1 MSDIPRVKFTE
12 RQTVQNPILKYAV
25 ELGWEYIEPEKA
37 LDLRDGETG
46 ILFLEIFKS
55 KLREFNPW
63 LDEEEVEAVIRELLE
78 RTRFNIEGNQKVLNY
93 CRGEVPAFSRK
104 DNREL
109 NVRLFDFENPQN
121 NVFQVT
127 DELSFTNG
135 KAWNRFDLVFY
146 INGLPVVV
154 VETKNPEKEEGIN
167 EALEQIRRYHRES
180 LEFMT
185 YPLLFVA
192 SNLHNFI
199 YGPTWNV
206 EERYLYHWRGG
217 KNLEEITKSFF
228 AFRRILSFL
237 GDYIIFWEEG
247 GEVKKIVLAT
257 HQIRAVEKVT
267 SRVLKGEKR
276 HGLIW
281 HTQGSGKTLSM
292 IVAAHKLR
300 KSALLENPTI
310 LIVVDRTELEEQ
322 MGRNLK
328 NYGFPAVEIA
338 ESREKLKKL
347 LVSDFRGLIV
357 TLIHK
362 FERIPEKLNERKNII
377 VFVDEAHRTQ
387 EGDLAVYMRSALP
400 NAFYFGFTGTPIDKT
415 NIGKGTFLTFGKD
428 DAPRG
433 YLDKYSIADSL
444 IDGTTV
450 PINYTLAPN
459 EFLVPKDILE
469 KEFYELVQKEAITSV
484 EELDKKILDKALK
497 LRNLLKSP
505 DRIQKVAEFVAEHFR
520 NNVESLG
527 FKAFL
532 VGVDREACAL
542 LKEELDKHLP
552 SEYSRVV
559 FTPGHND
566 QELLKKYHL
575 HENEEKEIKKNFLKV
590 GELPKILIVT
600 SKLLTGFD
608 APVLYAMYL
617 DKPMNDHSLL
627 QAIARVNRPLAEKE
641 LNNPKT
647 AGLIVDFIGIFEKLE
662 KALRFDSADIQ
673 GVIVNL
679 EEKKKEF
686 AELIK
691 QGKIYLDLVGKKID
705 DKAVNRIVDC
715 FSEKKKRREFLEF
728 YRKLERL
735 YEIIAPDTFLRPYL
749 EDYFLLSGILK
760 VLKTHFVPRIPDG
773 LLRKTIK
780 LIQGKTEVSGLEKT
794 LPVYSIDESAINL
807 IRQDQSPE
815 RVKIIKAHWSIKI
828 LIDTEGPKE
837 PFLYLFREKI
847 EKIIEEFETKQI
859 GTKEALKKFEGLI
872 QEINSARQEKKKLG
886 LAEKDFAFYYAMGD
900 YVADNKKR
908 EETSRKI
915 SELFS
920 QYSNWMVNP
929 ESGRIL
935 RKKLIA
941 SLLPF
946 ISEQG
951 EDRID
956 KIKSIVMRQI
966 LPLEREIEKTENVLV
981 R

>member
-25 ELGWEYIEPEKA
+25 EVGWEYIEPEKA
-37 LDLRDGETG
+37 LDFRDGETG
-46 ILFLEIFKS
+46 IFFLEIFKS
-55 KLREFNPW
+55 KLREFNLW
-63 LDEEEVEAVIRELLE
+63 LDEDGVETVVRELLE
-78 RTRFNIEGNQKVLNY
+78 RTRYNIEGNQKVLSY
-93 CRGEVPAFSRK
+93 CRGQVPIFNQK
-104 DNREL
+104 ENREL
-109 NVRLFDFENPQN
+109 NVLLFDFENPQN

-127 DELSFTNG
+127 DELSYTNG

-154 VETKNPEKEEGIN
+154 VETKNPEKEEGID
-167 EALEQIRRYHRES
+167 EALEQIKRYHRES
-180 LEFMT
+180 PEFMT

-192 SNLHNFI
+192 SNLHSFI

-206 EERYLYHWRGG
+206 EERYLYHWREGE
-217 KNLEEITKSFF
+217 NLEEISKSFF
-228 AFRRILSFL
+228 DFRRILSFL
-237 GDYIIFWEEG
+237 EDYIIFWEQS

-257 HQIRAVEKVT
+257 HQIRAVEKII
-267 SRVLKGEKR
+267 SRVLEGEKR

-300 KSALLENPTI
+300 KAAALENPT
-310 LIVVDRTELEEQ
+310 LLVVVDRTELEEQ
-322 MGRNLK
+322 MSRNLK
-328 NYGFPAVEIA
+328 NYGFPAVEVA
-338 ESREKLKKL
+338 ESRKKLKEL
-347 LVSDFRGLIV
+347 LISDFRGLIV

-362 FERIPEKLNERKNII
+362 FDRIPEKLNERENII

-415 NIGKGTFLTFGKD
+415 NVGKGTFLTFGKD
-428 DAPRG
+428 DAPHG
-433 YLDKYSIADSL
+433 YLDKYSISDSL

-459 EFLVPKDILE
+459 EFLVPKDVLE
-469 KEFYELVQKEAITSV
+469 KEFYELIQKEAVTSI

-497 LRNLLKSP
+497 LRNLLKLP
-505 DRIQKVAEFVAEHFR
+505 DRIKKVAEFVAKHFKE
-520 NNVESLG
+520 NVEPLG

-542 LKEELDKHLP
+542 LKEELDRQNIIP
-552 SEYSRVV
+552 PEYSKVV
-559 FTPGHND
+559 FTPAHND
-566 QELLKKYHL
+566 NELLRKYQL
-575 HENEEKEIKKNFLKV
+575 HENEEREIKKNFLKTN
-590 GELPKILIVT
+590 ELPKILIVT

-647 AGLIVDFIGIFEKLE
+647 AGLIIDFVGIFEKLE
-662 KALRFDSADIQ
+662 RALRFDSADIK

-686 AELIK
+686 VELIK
-691 QGKIYLDLVGKKID
+691 KGKIYLDLVGRKID
-705 DKAVNRIVDC
+705 DKTVERIVEY
-715 FSEKKKRREFLEF
+715 FSEKKRRLEFLEF
-728 YRKLERL
+728 YRKLEGL
-735 YEIIAPDTFLRPYL
+735 YEIIAPDIFLRPYL

-760 VLKTHFVPRIPDG
+760 VLKTHFGPRIPEE

-794 LPVYSIDESAINL
+794 LPLYPIDERAINF

-815 RVKIIKAHWSIKI
+815 RVKIIKTHRSIKI
-828 LIDTEGPKE
+828 LIDAEGSKE
-837 PFLYLFREKI
+837 PFLYLFRERI
-847 EKIIEEFETKQI
+847 EKILEEFETKQI
-859 GTKEALKKFEGLI
+859 GTKEALKKFESLI
-872 QEINSARQEKKKLG
+872 QEINSAREEKKKLG
-886 LAEKDFAFYYAMGD
+886 FKEKDFAFYYVLKD
-900 YVADNKKR
+900 YVVDNKKR
-908 EETSRKI
+908 RNI
-915 SELFS
+915 S
-920 QYSNWMVNP
+920 
-929 ESGRIL
+929 
-935 RKKLIA
+935 
-941 SLLPF
+941 
-946 ISEQG
+946 
-951 EDRID
+951 
-956 KIKSIVMRQI
+956 
-966 LPLEREIEKTENVLV
+966 
-981 R
+981 